1 MKKLAAIFLVAIL
14 LALVLIMPLFS
25 SSASEEVGI
34 AMPTQS
40 LQRWN
45 QDGANMKAMLEEA
58 GYKVNMQYAN
68 NDVAAQVA
76 QIENMLVSGAEV
88 LIVALIDGGVLDI
101 VLGVAKD
108 AGVPVIAYDR
118 LLTGTANVDY
128 YTTFDNYGV
137 GVIQGQF
144 IIELS
149 LSFTIICGKK

>member
-88 LIVALIDGGVLDI
+88 LIVAPIDGGVLDI
-101 VLGVAKD
+101 VLGVGKD

-149 LSFTIICGKK
+149 LSFMIICGKK

>member
-25 SSASEEVGI
+25 SSASGEVGI

-88 LIVALIDGGVLDI
+88 LIVAPIDGGVLDI